1 MALDVSCVSEE
12 VPWSIITSAATNS
25 SLAAVL
31 AGLLIATIAVLYVE
45 NKYEGHTIALFS
57 AGVVVLALDSYLFS
71 HLTGIKPYGTS
82 DERIAAACERA
93 WLQAAPASGM
103 LAVGAVAL
111 TCGLAWMMASYVVKW
126 ANDPSMNLNDPFLAQ
141 LGTRLVR
148 FVIFIVTLLLAST
161 SVQSLG
167 VVWPSLPTA
176 VAVVI
181 GIVDVSV
188 VVGFS
193 FFYSIRPRRD
203 LSAAIQHSNLSTS
216 PPVTLDITT
225 RYLRKSTLH
234 AALFALLGPF
244 FAGSLALYTDWLTW
258 DWAGG
263 LSVLVVGLFYPGYIS
278 VLMSRALP
286 SI

>member
-1 MALDVSCVSEE
+1 MALDVSCVSEN

-45 NKYEGHTIALFS
+45 NKFEGHTIALFA

-71 HLTGIKPYGTS
+71 HLTGIKPYS
-82 DERIAAACERA
+82 DEWIAAACERA
-93 WLQAAPASGM
+93 WLQAAHASGM

-148 FVIFIVTLLLAST
+148 IVIFIVTLLLAST

-167 VVWPSLPTA
+167 VLWPSLPKLIA
-176 VAVVI
+176 GGI
-181 GIVDVSV
+181 GLVDVAV

-193 FFYSIRPRRD
+193 FFYSVRPRRE
-203 LSAAIQHSNLSTS
+203 LSAAIEHSNLPTS

-234 AALFALLGPF
+234 AALFAFFGPF
-244 FAGSLALYTDWLTW
+244 FAGLVSLFPNLLTW
-258 DWAGG
+258 DWVGG
-263 LSVLVVGLFYPGYIS
+263 LSILVVGLFYPGYIS

>member
-1 MALDVSCVSEE
+1 MALDVSCVSEN

-45 NKYEGHTIALFS
+45 NKFEGHTIALFA

-71 HLTGIKPYGTS
+71 HLTGIKPYS
-82 DERIAAACERA
+82 DEWIAAACERA

-148 FVIFIVTLLLAST
+148 IVIFIVTLLLAST

-167 VVWPSLPTA
+167 VLWPSLPKLIA
-176 VAVVI
+176 GGI
-181 GIVDVSV
+181 GLVDVAV

-193 FFYSIRPRRD
+193 FFYSVRPRRE
-203 LSAAIQHSNLSTS
+203 LSAAIEHSNLPTS

-234 AALFALLGPF
+234 AALFAFFGPF
-244 FAGSLALYTDWLTW
+244 FAGLVSLFPNLLTW
-258 DWAGG
+258 DWVC
-263 LSVLVVGLFYPGYIS
+263 LLYTS
-278 VLMSRALP
+278 P
-286 SI
+286 SPRDRG